1 MPFKDPAKRKQYA
14 QEYYARK
21 VMRKNG
27 ELSLQHIH
35 CRGTKYTVAVFCHV
49 SLYFAVEAFHAF
61 DRQIAKNTSVR
72 TTINV
77 PKTFQTPS

>member
-1 MPFKDPAKRKQYA
+1 MFVFTTLPAALQTSLNFGFSMSFKDPAKRKQYA
-14 QEYYARK
+14 EEYYARK

-49 SLYFAVEAFHAF
+49 SLHFA
-61 DRQIAKNTSVR
+61 S
-72 TTINV
+72 
-77 PKTFQTPS
+77 